1 MGGKRELAMGWR
13 GQQHILSLTQLPSG
27 KDPGVLGDPGVLLV
41 ELLDKR
47 VPAEVLTRTV
57 LR

>member
-1 MGGKRELAMGWR
+1 MGWR